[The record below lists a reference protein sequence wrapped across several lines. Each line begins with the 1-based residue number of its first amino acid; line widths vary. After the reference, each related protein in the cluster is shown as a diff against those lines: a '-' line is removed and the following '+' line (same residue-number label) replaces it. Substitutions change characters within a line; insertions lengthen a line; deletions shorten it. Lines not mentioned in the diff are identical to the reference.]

1 MLKPH
6 GILLLLLGGLVG
18 CNDQTPCPQWSPSC
32 RDASHAS
39 TAASLQY
46 ASTGEI
52 RDLLGKADF
61 KVAFTYQSHLY
72 LLTPGATDAAAPVV
86 KPVDQGNE
94 GQGGSVGNPTSP
106 TFSPDG
112 SWLAFVGDRK
122 SKGSTTFIVKAEPS
136 LQPRLAV
143 ARDSGLFYEPRWHAE
158 GATLWLYGVNRAM
171 STWNPT
177 DSTVDGAT
185 FRAAIKGSSL
195 DSLGPATVAGRV
207 VPGAFKGG
215 ISLNGRWVVTSYG
228 SSVLWNTK
236 DNSRTL
242 LNNGM
247 QQCNPSMNPYD
258 SSASRSD
265 YFMILGF
272 GGATPVPTVA
282 GDMIEGQHEHL
293 WIWNHADKA
302 VWKADPPPNHSSWQR
317 PRWSTHPDFATALAK
332 RSGTPLDDGIG
343 YDLYLVKIS
352 DNAELANGSEATL
365 QSAKKTLR
373 LAWDNDA
380 GFSEPDLSHLW
391 VAR

>member
-6 GILLLLLGGLVG
+6 GILLLLLGGLIG

-32 RDASHAS
+32 RDASRAPSAS
-39 TAASLQY
+39 ALQY

-61 KVAFTYQSHLY
+61 KVTFTYQSHLY
-72 LLTPGATDAAAPVV
+72 LLTPGATDAVAPVV
-86 KPVDQGNE
+86 KQVDQGNE
-94 GQGGSVGNPTSP
+94 GQGGSVGDPASP
-106 TFSPDG
+106 ALSPDG
-112 SWLAFVGDRK
+112 SWLAFAGDYK
-122 SKGSTTFIVKAEPS
+122 SQGNTRTFVVKAETP
-136 LQPRLAV
+136 LQPRLMV
-143 ARDSGLFYEPRWHAE
+143 ARDTGKFCEPRWHAE
-158 GATLWLYGVNRAM
+158 GNTLWLYGANRLQSNA
-171 STWNPT
+171 WNP

-185 FRAAIKGSSL
+185 FRAALRGSSL
-195 DSLGPATVAGRV
+195 DSFGLATVAGRA

-215 ISLNGRWVVTSYG
+215 ITINGHWAVTSYG
-228 SSVLWNTK
+228 KTVLWNTT

-242 LNNGM
+242 LNDGE

-258 SSASRSD
+258 SSALHGD

-272 GGATPVPTVA
+272 GGQKPVPA
-282 GDMIEGQHEHL
+282 IGGDVIEGQHEHL
-293 WIWNHADKA
+293 WIWNRANKA
-302 VWKADPPPNHSSWQR
+302 VWKADLPSGHSEWQR

-332 RSGTPLDDGIG
+332 RSGSNEGFG

-352 DNAELANGSEATL
+352 DNADLANASEASL

-380 GFSEPDLSHLW
+380 GFESRDWSHMW